1 MIKIHDDAE
10 ICLDKTKTLPY
21 TICFINTFLKFFK
34 EKVTDHEITMLDQI
48 FWMFTVFS
56 ELGWEARVYLLKFK
70 LNSLLLN
77 YLFNDSGFKM
87 ILFDFLKY
95 PKTNQRVFIL
105 GSNDQT

>member
-1 MIKIHDDAE
+1 M
-10 ICLDKTKTLPY
+10 
-21 TICFINTFLKFFK
+21 KFFK
-34 EKVTDHEITMLDQI
+34 EKVTDHEITMLDQV

-56 ELGWEARVYLLKFK
+56 ELGREAWAYLLKFK

-95 PKTNQRVFIL
+95 PWTNQRVFIL
-105 GSNDQT
+105 GSNDQTSKQKEALGKLE